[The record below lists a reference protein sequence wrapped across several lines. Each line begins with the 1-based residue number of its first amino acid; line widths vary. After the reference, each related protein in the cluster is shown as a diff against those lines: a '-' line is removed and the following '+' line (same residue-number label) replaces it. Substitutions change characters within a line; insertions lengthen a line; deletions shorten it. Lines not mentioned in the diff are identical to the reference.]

1 MVRKRDG
8 LPPIGE
14 VFSDLDG
21 SVKAEGDPRRP
32 RRVGGAS
39 PRPIRGSRTRS
50 RSEIMI
56 GLLPKPQTI

>member
-8 LPPIGE
+8 LLPIGE

-21 SVKAEGDPRRP
+21 PVKAKDEPRRP
-32 RRVGGAS
+32 RRVGGAP
-39 PRPIRGSRTRS
+39 PRPIRCSRTRS

>member
-8 LPPIGE
+8 LLPIGE

-21 SVKAEGDPRRP
+21 PVKAKGEPRRP
-32 RRVGGAS
+32 RRVGGAP
-39 PRPIRGSRTRS
+39 PRPIRCSRTRS